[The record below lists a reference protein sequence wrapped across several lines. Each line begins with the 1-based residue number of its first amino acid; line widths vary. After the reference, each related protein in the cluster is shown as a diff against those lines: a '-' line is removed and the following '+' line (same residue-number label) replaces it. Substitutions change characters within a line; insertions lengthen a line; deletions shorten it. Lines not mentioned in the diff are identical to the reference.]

1 MDKNELL
8 HRIREDLFLIGAKAH
23 LLGESADGDLRNSCE
38 AIHNAVMRI
47 DHLLKPLA
55 SSLDQLGA
63 SNSSHA
69 KAAGSC

>member
-23 LLGESADGDLRNSCE
+23 LLGESADADLKNSCE
-38 AIHNAVMRI
+38 AIRNAVLRI

-55 SSLDQLGA
+55 SSVGPEGA
-63 SNSSHA
+63 SSSHA
-69 KAAGSC
+69 KAAGMR